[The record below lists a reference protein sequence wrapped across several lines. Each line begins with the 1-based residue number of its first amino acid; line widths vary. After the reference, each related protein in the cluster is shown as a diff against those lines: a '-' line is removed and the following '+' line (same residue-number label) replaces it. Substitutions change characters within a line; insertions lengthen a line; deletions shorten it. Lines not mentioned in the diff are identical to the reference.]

1 MKRSKSAILMLLVA
15 MLAVFTVACG
25 SDSDG
30 DSSKTDDTTKATD
43 GTDTGSGEALKIGM
57 VYDVGGKGD
66 KSFNDAAYAG
76 LTKAAEELDVEI
88 KDLEPSAD
96 GSNREAL
103 LRQLADEGYGLII
116 GVGFAFD
123 EVMPGVA
130 GDYPEIKFAVV
141 DGGAE
146 GENISD
152 LVFAEQE
159 GSFLVGAIA
168 AQTSETGTIG
178 FVGGVETTLIQKF
191 EAGYV
196 AGAKAVNP
204 EIKVEVKYLT
214 PDGDFSG
221 FADPAKGRTTAKGL
235 YDSGADVVYHAS
247 GGSGAGVFEA
257 AAEAEK
263 WVIGVDSD
271 QYLTA
276 TPEQQ
281 PFVLTSMLKRVDVAV
296 FDAIESF
303 KGGSLEPGVQLF
315 DLKVDGVGYSTSGDN
330 IKDVDAIEALKQ
342 QIIDGEIKV
351 PETP

>member
-1 MKRSKSAILMLLVA
+1 VKRRSKSIILVLLMAVLAI
-15 MLAVFTVACG
+15 FTVACG
-25 SDSDG
+25 SDDDG
-30 DSSKTDDTTKATD
+30 GSGSDTTADK
-43 GTDTGSGEALKIGM
+43 GSETGDEGGDLKIGM

-66 KSFNDAAYAG
+66 KSFNDAAFEG
-76 LTKAAEELDVEI
+76 LTRAADELGVEV

-96 GSNREAL
+96 GSNREQL

-123 EVMPGVA
+123 EVMPAVA
-130 GDYPEIKFAVV
+130 GDYPDTHFAVV
-141 DGGAE
+141 DGGSE
-146 GENISD
+146 GDNITD

-168 AQTSETGTIG
+168 AQASETGTVG
-178 FVGGVETTLIQKF
+178 FVGGVETSLIQKF

-204 EIKVEVKYLT
+204 DITVEVKYLT

-235 YDSGADVVYHAS
+235 FDAGADVVYHAS
-247 GGSGAGVFEA
+247 GGSGTGVFEA
-257 AAEAEK
+257 AAEAEQ
-263 WVIGVDSD
+263 WVIGVDSN

-296 FDAIESF
+296 FGAIESF
-303 KGGSLEPGVQLF
+303 QAGSLESGVQLF
-315 DLKVDGVGYSTSGDN
+315 DLSVDGVGFATDGDN
-330 IKDVDAIEALKQ
+330 IPDVAAIEALKQ
-342 QIIDGEIKV
+342 QIIDGEIEV
-351 PETP
+351 PTAP